1 MPASTKKFDLSRF
14 SKVLALTASPVDT
27 EALVAA
33 RTAVK
38 LLNDANLTFHDVL
51 ADKPPVHALSTDDS
65 RAEIL
70 NAWMMIRDLRN
81 EVNHL
86 RAQVEG
92 GRIDGTSGLR
102 KLRNRLLNE
111 ISLKRWERQALAQI
125 EEIRPRSREEFYVRW
140 LARRYALAD

>member
-1 MPASTKKFDLSRF
+1 MPASTKKFDLSRLT
-14 SKVLALTASPVDT
+14 KVLALTASPVDN

-51 ADKPPVHALSTDDS
+51 ADKPGHVISPNDS

-92 GRIDGTSGLR
+92 GQIDGTSGLR
-102 KLRNRLLNE
+102 RLRSRLLNE

-125 EEIRPRSREEFYVRW
+125 KEIRPRSREEFYVRW